1 MIMFLRFMRSQ
12 KNLVSRYVQYLWK
25 PVTVCF
31 FALKKVKYSR
41 ENRIKVHYS
50 LAQPQPQLMLQFVF
64 SGVFLS
70 ITTISLNDTFR
81 NTYLVSE
88 KLLNIANINQ
98 Q

>member
-25 PVTVCF
+25 LVTVCF

-88 KLLNIANINQ
+88 KLVNIANINQ